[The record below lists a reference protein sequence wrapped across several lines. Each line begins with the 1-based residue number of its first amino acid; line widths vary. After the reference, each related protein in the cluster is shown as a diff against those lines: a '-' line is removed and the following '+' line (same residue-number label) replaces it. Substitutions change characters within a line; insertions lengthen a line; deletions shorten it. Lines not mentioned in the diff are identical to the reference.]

1 MTSNT
6 SCLFSRVF
14 NKDPLS
20 RCNII
25 KNYFNGDKGQHDIV
39 KKQYTDHVKKYGV
52 ELLKYNIDLNNS
64 EEWKKRFVIFLL
76 ALRFIEAHNNNP
88 SNTWALEINL
98 FTIFENSEVPK
109 GLIPHKVNVEP
120 DAEPDTEP
128 DTKQFEN
135 FSWSNNNGKNYVSSP
150 KNQGNL
156 GVCWCFA
163 GVEAIE
169 TVNAI
174 NNSLEVASVQNV
186 LDVYSNN
193 SINQCSTG
201 CYGNIL
207 EAALYICGDKST
219 TDGDNSN
226 EYIKCNNG
234 RYALKEVQSGGIE
247 QLTSENKYVSKCPN
261 SDTQYDLT
269 NILSGTCVDSFDL
282 ISNITVANL
291 KSLLKKGPVL
301 AGIYTGSKSFHYY
314 KEGVLSGKELYCGA
328 DVAPID
334 CGGNKGCT
342 VSPDHAILII
352 GYGYDETLELN
363 YWLCKNS
370 WGTDWGITLPDWA
383 LADQTNTKGYFKVE
397 ASPNNVICIQGQVAG
412 NIKLKKN
419 NNKN

>member
-1 MTSNT
+1 MSANT

-14 NKDPLS
+14 NRDPLS
-20 RCNII
+20 ECNII
-25 KNYFNGDKGQHDIV
+25 STYFDGDKGQYDIAIE
-39 KKQYTDHVKKYGV
+39 KYNEFIKKYGS
-52 ELLKYNIDLNNS
+52 ELLKYNIDLRDP
-64 EEWKKRFVIFLL
+64 EQRKR
-76 ALRFIEAHNNNP
+76 RFIKFILELLFIKAHNNNT

-98 FTIFENSEVPK
+98 FTILEAFELPK
-109 GLIPHKVNVEP
+109 GLIQNQVNVK
-120 DAEPDTEP
+120 PDTEP
-128 DTKQFEN
+128 DAKPDTDTNQFEN
-135 FSWSNNNGKNYVSSP
+135 FSLSNYNGKNCVSSP

-269 NILSGTCVDSFDL
+269 NILSGTCVKSFDL
-282 ISNITVANL
+282 VNNITVDNL
-291 KSLLKKGPVL
+291 KSLLYNGPVI
-301 AGIYTGSKSFHYY
+301 AGIYAGSKAFSGYND
-314 KEGVLSGKELYCGA
+314 GVLSSSDLYCGA
-328 DVAPID
+328 PVSAAD
-334 CGGNKGCT
+334 CDGNKGCT

-352 GYGYDETLELN
+352 GYGYDEPTKLN

-370 WGTDWGITLPDWA
+370 WGTEWGDELPKWA
-383 LADQTNTKGYFKVE
+383 LADQTNTRGYFKVE
-397 ASPNNVICIQGQVAG
+397 ANVNNVICIQGQVAG
-412 NIKLKKN
+412 NLKLK
-419 NNKN
+419 